1 MSTIDEWMEYVDE
14 AGKRFYADAKPIQAD
29 YLEKREQ
36 LVAARDA
43 ALAESE
49 RIKREAL
56 ETFDAAQ
63 DEAKKNYIDAVRKAA
78 QKRAKESEHPDHITE
93 ACDSFLRPTERN
105 TGGGTLDPIE
115 IIKIIGMSEK
125 GRIEYEAYC
134 QRAGLRI
141 KRVRGLVPLPRR
153 VVG

>member
-29 YLEKREQ
+29 YLAKREK

-49 RIKREAL
+49 RIRREAL

-78 QKRAKESEHPDHITE
+78 QKRAKESEHPEPIIS
-93 ACDSFLRPTERN
+93 ACDGFLRPTERN
-105 TGGGTLDPIE
+105 TGSATLDPIE
-115 IIKIIGMSEK
+115 IIKSIGMSEK

-134 QRAGLRI
+134 KRNGLRI
-141 KRVRGLVPLPRR
+141 KRVRGLALLPRQF
-153 VVG
+153 VG

>member
-14 AGKRFYADAKPIQAD
+14 AGKRFYADAGTIQAD
-29 YLEKREQ
+29 YLAKREK

-56 ETFDAAQ
+56 ETFDAAH

-78 QKRAKESEHPDHITE
+78 QKRAKESEHPEQIIS
-93 ACDSFLRPTERN
+93 ACDGFLRPTERN
-105 TGGGTLDPIE
+105 TGSATLDPIE
-115 IIKIIGMSEK
+115 IIKSIGMSEK

-134 QRAGLRI
+134 RRNGLRI
-141 KRVRGLVPLPRR
+141 KRVRGLVPLPPR